1 MIVSAIKSD
10 QENGLSLLHYR
21 IIWQGWQP
29 EAITGLL
36 VICLCLVFS
45 CTHPVRRLVFQPH
58 HIASVP
64 AFPDDVPD
72 LRRFWIQSDQG
83 PVEGWLFRG
92 KGTTKP
98 HHQPG
103 PAVLMAHGNRE
114 LIDYYRDRANAYQQ
128 LGVTVLLGE
137 YRGYGRSAGT
147 PSRARVASDFVAFYD
162 FLALQPMVDPQK
174 VVFHGRSLGAAVIS
188 ELSRQR
194 TAAGIIVESTF
205 TSIKAMAHG
214 APDFLLVDRYDT
226 LGALL
231 DYSGPILII
240 HGRRDSVVPVVHAL
254 EMKKR
259 IPRAELL
266 LYDFGHSD
274 GPPDW
279 DIYWKDIALFLHRV
293 VN

>member
-1 MIVSAIKSD
+1 MRTYVFIAKGIVGVL
-10 QENGLSLLHYR
+10 GL
-21 IIWQGWQP
+21 
-29 EAITGLL
+29 
-36 VICLCLVFS
+36 CLCLVFS

-58 HIASVP
+58 HISSIP
-64 AFPDDVPD
+64 AFPDNT
-72 LRRFWIQSDQG
+72 LNFNRLWIQSEQG

-92 KGTTKP
+92 KGANGT
-98 HHQPG
+98 HHRG
-103 PAVLMAHGNRE
+103 AAVLMAHGNRE
-114 LIDYYRDRANAYQQ
+114 LIDYYRNRAEAYQR

-147 PSRARVASDFVAFYD
+147 PSRVRIASDFMVFYD
-162 FLALQPMVDPQK
+162 YLTSQPMVDPQK
-174 VVFHGRSLGAAVIS
+174 VVLHGRSLGGAVIS
-188 ELSRQR
+188 ELSRHR

-226 LGALL
+226 LDALL

-240 HGRRDSVVPVVHAL
+240 HGTRDNVVPVAHAL

-259 IPRAELL
+259 IPRAELR

-279 DIYWKDIALFLHRV
+279 NIYWQDIAAFLKQV
-293 VN
+293 VD